1 MCLVILGAQVFEVRY
16 DVLKGKVNT
25 SEAQDGDDERSA
37 GARSVNLEHLL
48 LSDHQRN
55 INQHTIRFPPLKIG
69 VKGDESDNAVSLEI
83 NGEISIAEA
92 YRDRLLDLK
101 LWRFVRK

>member
-1 MCLVILGAQVFEVRY
+1 MCLVILSAQIFEVWY
-16 DVLKGKVNT
+16 DVLKAGRYVRGSKMAMTKGLQERGGLT
-25 SEAQDGDDERSA
+25 S
-37 GARSVNLEHLL
+37 NIY
-48 LSDHQRN
+48 LSDRQRN

-69 VKGDESDNAVSLEI
+69 VNGDECDNAVSLEI

-92 YRDRLLDLK
+92 YRDRFLDLK